1 MEERIDFA
9 LEPGVILFAIL
20 FLVVINLLLAAV
32 LYPYFRS
39 GSESAVSEEE
49 VTEGEETASEEGFE
63 PVGPS
68 DDEEVFE
75 QRVDEFLEDVRSEK
89 VE

>member
-1 MEERIDFA
+1 MDERINFA
-9 LEPGVILFAIL
+9 LEPGVIILAAL
-20 FLVVINLLLAAV
+20 FLVAINVLLAAV

-39 GSESAVSEEE
+39 SSDAEVAEPADDALEPEGGTDPVSTDDPEE
-49 VTEGEETASEEGFE
+49 FN
-63 PVGPS
+63 
-68 DDEEVFE
+68 